1 MFYTRSSGSTSC
13 WPSSLHPCG
22 SGQAITLFFT
32 SYKLDP
38 PYIKPASNR
47 AEHNSDYHA
56 QDTTKAQSFNVTI
69 PFPVREQL
77 SPPGHLEQPLSS
89 YSPLILPFFWVE
101 RNEAP
106 GEEARC
112 LRVSPCIYRY
122 HRADAPVEAGLMLKL
137 QGTLEAFIPVF
148 FLS

>member
-1 MFYTRSSGSTSC
+1 MHRTQ
-13 WPSSLHPCG
+13 PKH
-22 SGQAITLFFT
+22 
-32 SYKLDP
+32 
-38 PYIKPASNR
+38 
-47 AEHNSDYHA
+47 
-56 QDTTKAQSFNVTI
+56 SFNVTI
-69 PFPVREQL
+69 PFSVREQL
-77 SPPGHLEQPLSS
+77 SPPGHPEQPLSS